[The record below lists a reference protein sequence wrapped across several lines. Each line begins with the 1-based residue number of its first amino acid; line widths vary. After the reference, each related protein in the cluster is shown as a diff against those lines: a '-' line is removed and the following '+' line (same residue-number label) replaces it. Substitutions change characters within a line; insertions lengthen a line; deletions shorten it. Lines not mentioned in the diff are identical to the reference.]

1 VGPVAPVGRTKLKV
15 CAGAVPVIVAAA
27 VAPPV
32 TVPIESELVGPV
44 GPVTPW
50 IPCGPWSF
58 EITTEIS
65 GCDSATTII
74 SVAPV
79 CGSILTIVLLVG
91 FWETTT
97 VVSLILSRLL

>member
-1 VGPVAPVGRTKLKV
+1 VAPVAPVGRTRLKV
-15 CAGAVPVIVAAA
+15 CVGAVPVIVAAA
-27 VAPPV
+27 VVPPV

-58 EITTEIS
+58 EITTETS
-65 GCDSATTII
+65 GCDSAITMI

-79 CGSILTIVLLVG
+79 CGSILTIVLLVA
-91 FWETTT
+91 
-97 VVSLILSRLL
+97 L